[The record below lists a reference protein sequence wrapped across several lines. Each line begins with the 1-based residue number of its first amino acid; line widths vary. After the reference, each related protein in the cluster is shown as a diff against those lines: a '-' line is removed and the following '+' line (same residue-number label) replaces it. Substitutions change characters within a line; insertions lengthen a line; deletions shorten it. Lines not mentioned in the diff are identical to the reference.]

1 MSVPDA
7 EKSVPAAARV
17 PVLPIA
23 PFGNFRRAS
32 VVPPGSKSITNRA
45 LVLAALRAGTTQLSG
60 ALFSEDTRAML
71 DCLRK
76 LGFRVAADESA
87 RTIRVDG
94 LGGEIPAARAELF
107 VENAGTA
114 ARFLTAFLALK
125 NGGEFTLDGN
135 AAMRRRPMAGLLDA
149 LARLGCEFEFFGER
163 GFFPFK
169 MRTHGIRAAEIAVDA
184 SASSQILS
192 ALLQIAPVASR
203 QNGRGIFDVFLK
215 GKTVSQPFVKMT
227 ERMIAQFG
235 GGIEARGN
243 AFACGGGFGAGTLN
257 YAIEPDATAASY
269 FLILPFLHRGS
280 EIFVGG
286 LDCDGGLQGDAD
298 FAFAL
303 SEPPNDLLSATQICG
318 NGNGGNGGIRVVAG
332 TSRRGFSVDFNA
344 ISDTFLTLAA
354 VAPLLDVG
362 TPLEIRGI
370 AHTRRQETD
379 RVAAMA
385 NELSKIL
392 GAENVSQTEDAL
404 CVRPIS
410 RERLRERAD
419 AAPNGRFR
427 IETYRDHRVAMSFGI
442 LGTFDLRGNGS
453 PWIEIADPA
462 CCAKTFP
469 EFFDVL
475 GALGGN
481 DRDAAGTRL

>member
-1 MSVPDA
+1 M
-7 EKSVPAAARV
+7 SVPAAERSVPADV
-17 PVLPIA
+17 PVLPIV

-45 LVLAALRAGTTQLSG
+45 LVLAALRAGTTRLSG

-71 DCLRK
+71 DCLRR
-76 LGFRVAADESA
+76 LGFCVEADESA
-87 RTIRVDG
+87 GTIRVDG
-94 LGGEIPAARAELF
+94 LGGRIPAERAELF

-125 NGGEFTLDGN
+125 NGGEFTLDGS

-149 LARLGCEFEFFGER
+149 LARLGCEFEFLGER

-169 MRTHGIRAAEIAVDA
+169 MRPHGVRAAEISVDA

-192 ALLQIAPVASR
+192 ALLQIAPVAAR

-243 AFACGGGFGAGTLN
+243 AFACGGGYGAGTLE

-286 LDCDGGLQGDAD
+286 LDCGGLQGDAA

-303 SEPPNDLLSATQICG
+303 SAPPNDLLSATQICG
-318 NGNGGNGGIRVVAG
+318 NGAGGNGGIRVVAG
-332 TSRRGFSVDFNA
+332 TSRRGFSADFNA

-354 VAPLLDVG
+354 VAPLLDAG
-362 TPLEIRGI
+362 APLEIRGI

-379 RVAAMA
+379 RVAAAA

-392 GAENVSQTEDAL
+392 GAENVSQTDDAL
-404 CVRPIS
+404 TVRPIS
-410 RERLRERAD
+410 RERLRERAA
-419 AAPNGRFR
+419 AAPGGRFR

-462 CCAKTFP
+462 CCGKTFP
-469 EFFDVL
+469 AFFDVL
-475 GALGGN
+475 KTLGGN
-481 DRDAAGTRL
+481 GGNPAATRL